1 MSRIV
6 VLGGAGFLGSHL
18 CDALVKRGDEVVAV
32 DNFSTGSKANLQQL
46 NTAKNFSVV
55 DADICEPIE
64 IAGRVELVFNFAS
77 PASPKKYLQIP
88 IQTLQAGSLGTENAV
103 QLALKN
109 NARLIMASTSE
120 VYGDP
125 LTTPQSETYFGNVNP
140 IGVRSCYDEAKRFA
154 EALLM
159 AHSRVSGL
167 NLGIVR
173 IFNTYGPR
181 LDPDDG
187 RVVSTLISQAVS
199 NQDLTVHG
207 DGKQS
212 RSFCYVDDLIRGV
225 IALADSNEIGPIN
238 LGNDKEISVLELAN
252 LVLKINQSSNK
263 ITFTQAM
270 DDDPQQRCP
279 DLTLAKSKLNWSP
292 TISVEYGLSRTIEWF
307 RSIRHEDRQLFR

>member
-32 DNFSTGSKANLQQL
+32 DNFSTGSKNNLQQL
-46 NTAKNFSVV
+46 NNAKNFSVV

-64 IAGRVELVFNFAS
+64 IAGRVDLVLNFAS

-103 QLALKN
+103 QLALKS

-292 TISVEYGLSRTIEWF
+292 TISVEDGLSRTIDWF
-307 RSIRHEDRQLFR
+307 KSNRV

>member
-32 DNFSTGSKANLQQL
+32 DNFSTGSKNNLQQL
-46 NTAKNFSVV
+46 NNAKNFSVV

-64 IAGRVELVFNFAS
+64 IAGRVDLVLNFAS

-125 LTTPQSETYFGNVNP
+125 LTSPQSETYFGNVNP
-140 IGVRSCYDEAKRFA
+140 IGFRSCYDEAKRFA

-238 LGNDKEISVLELAN
+238 LGNDNEISVLELAN

-292 TISVEYGLSRTIEWF
+292 TISVENGLSRTIDWF
-307 RSIRHEDRQLFR
+307 KSKRV

>member
-1 MSRIV
+1 

-18 CDALVKRGDEVVAV
+18 CDALVKRGDEVIAV
-32 DNFSTGSKANLQQL
+32 DNFSTGSKNNLQQL
-46 NTAKNFSVV
+46 NNAKNFSVV

-64 IAGRVELVFNFAS
+64 ITGRVDLVLNFAS

-109 NARLIMASTSE
+109 NSRLIMASTSE

-292 TISVEYGLSRTIEWF
+292 TISVENGLSRTIDWF
-307 RSIRHEDRQLFR
+307 KSKRV

>member
-1 MSRIV
+1 M
-6 VLGGAGFLGSHL
+6 LGGAGFLGSHL

-32 DNFSTGSKANLQQL
+32 DNFSTGSKNNLQQL
-46 NTAKNFSVV
+46 NNAKNFSVV

-64 IAGRVELVFNFAS
+64 IAGRVDLVLNFAS

-88 IQTLQAGSLGTENAV
+88 IQTLQAGSLGTENAA

-109 NARLIMASTSE
+109 DARLVMASTSE

-125 LTTPQSETYFGNVNP
+125 LTSPQSETYFGNVNP

-187 RVVSTLISQAVS
+187 RVVSTLIAQAVS

-207 DGKQS
+207 DGRQS

-279 DLTLAKSKLNWSP
+279 DLTLAKAKLNWSP
-292 TISVEYGLSRTIEWF
+292 TISVEDGLSRTIDWF
-307 RSIRHEDRQLFR
+307 KSKRV

>member
-32 DNFSTGSKANLQQL
+32 DNFSTGSKNNLQQL
-46 NTAKNFSVV
+46 NNAKNFSVV

-64 IAGRVELVFNFAS
+64 IAGRVDLVLNFAS
-77 PASPKKYLQIP
+77 PASPKKYLQMP
-88 IQTLQAGSLGTENAV
+88 IQTLQAGSLGTENAA

-125 LTTPQSETYFGNVNP
+125 LTSPQSETYFGNVNP

-159 AHSRVSGL
+159 AHSRVSRL

-212 RSFCYVDDLIRGV
+212 RSFCYVDDLIRGI

-263 ITFTQAM
+263 ITFTKAM

-292 TISVEYGLSRTIEWF
+292 TISVEDGLSRTIDWF
-307 RSIRHEDRQLFR
+307 KSNRV

>member
-32 DNFSTGSKANLQQL
+32 DNFSTGSKNNLQQL
-46 NTAKNFSVV
+46 NNAKNFSVV

-64 IAGRVELVFNFAS
+64 IAGRVDLVLNFAS

-88 IQTLQAGSLGTENAV
+88 IQTLQAGSLGTENAA
-103 QLALKN
+103 QFALKN

-125 LTTPQSETYFGNVNP
+125 LTSPQSETYFGNVNP

-187 RVVSTLISQAVS
+187 RVVSTLISQAVN

-212 RSFCYVDDLIRGV
+212 RSFCYVDDLIRGI

-252 LVLKINQSSNK
+252 LVLKINRSSNK

-292 TISVEYGLSRTIEWF
+292 TISVEDGLSRTIDWF
-307 RSIRHEDRQLFR
+307 KSKRV

>member
-1 MSRIV
+1 VSRIV

-32 DNFSTGSKANLQQL
+32 DNFSTGSKNNLQQL
-46 NTAKNFSVV
+46 NNAKNFSVV

-64 IAGRVELVFNFAS
+64 IAGRVDLVLNFAS

-125 LTTPQSETYFGNVNP
+125 LTSPQSETYFGNVNP
-140 IGVRSCYDEAKRFA
+140 IGFRSCYDEAKRFA

-292 TISVEYGLSRTIEWF
+292 TISVEDGLSRTIDWF
-307 RSIRHEDRQLFR
+307 KSKRV

>member
-32 DNFSTGSKANLQQL
+32 DNFSTGSKNNLQQL
-46 NTAKNFSVV
+46 NNAKNFSVV

-64 IAGRVELVFNFAS
+64 IAGRVDLVLNFAS

-88 IQTLQAGSLGTENAV
+88 VQTLQAGSLGTENAV

-125 LTTPQSETYFGNVNP
+125 LTSPQSETYFGNVNP

-225 IALADSNEIGPIN
+225 IALANSNEIGPIN

-292 TISVEYGLSRTIEWF
+292 TISVEDGLSRTIDWF
-307 RSIRHEDRQLFR
+307 KSKRV

>member
-32 DNFSTGSKANLQQL
+32 DNFSTGSKNNLQQL
-46 NTAKNFSVV
+46 NNSKNFSVV

-64 IAGRVELVFNFAS
+64 IAGRVDLVLNFAS

-88 IQTLQAGSLGTENAV
+88 IQTLQAGSLGTENAA

-125 LTTPQSETYFGNVNP
+125 LTSPQSETYFGNVNP

-212 RSFCYVDDLIRGV
+212 RSFCYVDDLIRGI

-292 TISVEYGLSRTIEWF
+292 TISVEDGLSRTIDWF
-307 RSIRHEDRQLFR
+307 KSKLV

>member
-1 MSRIV
+1 VSRIV

-32 DNFSTGSKANLQQL
+32 DNFSTGSKNNLQQL
-46 NTAKNFSVV
+46 NSAKNFSVV

-64 IAGRVELVFNFAS
+64 IAGRVDLVLNFAS

-292 TISVEYGLSRTIEWF
+292 TISVEDGLSRTIDWF
-307 RSIRHEDRQLFR
+307 KSKRV

>member
-32 DNFSTGSKANLQQL
+32 DNFSTGSKNNLQQL
-46 NTAKNFSVV
+46 NSAKNFSVV

-64 IAGRVELVFNFAS
+64 IAGRVDLVLNFAS

-125 LTTPQSETYFGNVNP
+125 LTTPQNETYFGNVNP

-199 NQDLTVHG
+199 NQVLTVHG
-207 DGKQS
+207 DGEQS

-292 TISVEYGLSRTIEWF
+292 TISVEDGLSRTIDWF
-307 RSIRHEDRQLFR
+307 KSKRV

>member
-1 MSRIV
+1 

-32 DNFSTGSKANLQQL
+32 DNFSTGSNNNLQQL
-46 NTAKNFSVV
+46 NNAKNFSVV

-307 RSIRHEDRQLFR
+307 RSIRL

>member
-32 DNFSTGSKANLQQL
+32 DNFSTGSKNNLQQL
-46 NTAKNFSVV
+46 KNAKNFSVV
-55 DADICEPIE
+55 EADICEPIE
-64 IAGRVELVFNFAS
+64 IAGRVDLVLNFAS

-88 IQTLQAGSLGTENAV
+88 VQTLQAGSLGTENAA

-109 NARLIMASTSE
+109 DARLIMASTSE

-125 LTTPQSETYFGNVNP
+125 LTSPQSETYFGNVNP
-140 IGVRSCYDEAKRFA
+140 IGVRSCYDEAKRFS

-207 DGKQS
+207 NGKQS

-263 ITFTQAM
+263 IIFTQAM

-292 TISVEYGLSRTIEWF
+292 TISVEDGLSRTIDWF
-307 RSIRHEDRQLFR
+307 KSNRV

>member
-18 CDALVKRGDEVVAV
+18 CDALVKRGDEVVVV
-32 DNFSTGSKANLQQL
+32 DNFSTGSKNNLQQL
-46 NTAKNFSVV
+46 NSAKNFSVV

-64 IAGRVELVFNFAS
+64 IAGRVDLVLNFAS

-125 LTTPQSETYFGNVNP
+125 LTSPQSETYFGNVNP

-292 TISVEYGLSRTIEWF
+292 TISVENGLSRTIDWF
-307 RSIRHEDRQLFR
+307 KSKRV

>member
-32 DNFSTGSKANLQQL
+32 DNFSTGSKNNLQQL
-46 NTAKNFSVV
+46 NNVKNFSVV

-64 IAGRVELVFNFAS
+64 IAGRVDLVLNFAS

-125 LTTPQSETYFGNVNP
+125 LTSPQSETYFGNVNP

-207 DGKQS
+207 DGRQS

-292 TISVEYGLSRTIEWF
+292 TISVEDGLSRTIDWF
-307 RSIRHEDRQLFR
+307 KSKRV

>member
-32 DNFSTGSKANLQQL
+32 DNFSTGSKNNLQQL
-46 NTAKNFSVV
+46 NNAKNFSVV

-64 IAGRVELVFNFAS
+64 IAGRVDLVLNFAS

-88 IQTLQAGSLGTENAV
+88 IQTLQAGSLGTENAA

-125 LTTPQSETYFGNVNP
+125 LTSPQSETYFGNVNP

-225 IALADSNEIGPIN
+225 IALANSNEIGPIN

-252 LVLKINQSSNK
+252 LVLKINRSSNK

-292 TISVEYGLSRTIEWF
+292 TISVEDGLSRTIDWF
-307 RSIRHEDRQLFR
+307 KSKLV

>member
-1 MSRIV
+1 

-18 CDALVKRGDEVVAV
+18 CDVFVGRGDVVVAV
-32 DNFSTGSKANLQQL
+32 DNCSTGSKKNLKQFAN
-46 NTAKNFSVV
+46 AENFSFIE
-55 DADICEPIE
+55 ADICRPIE
-64 IAGRVELVFNFAS
+64 VVGLVDVVLNFAS

-88 IQTLQAGSLGTENAV
+88 IQTLQAGSLGTENAI

-120 VYGDP
+120 IYGDP
-125 LTTPQSETYFGNVNP
+125 LITPQREAYFGNVNP
-140 IGVRSCYDEAKRFA
+140 VGVRSCYDEAKRFS

-167 NLGIVR
+167 NLGIAR

-181 LDPDDG
+181 LDPYDG
-187 RVVSTLISQAVS
+187 RVVSTLISQAVN

-212 RSFCYVDDLIRGV
+212 RSFCYVDDLIRGIV
-225 IALADSNEIGPIN
+225 ALTDSNEVGPIN
-238 LGNDKEISVLELAN
+238 LGNDKEISVLELAH
-252 LVLKINQSSNK
+252 LVLRTNQTSNK
-263 ITFTQAM
+263 ISFTQAM

-292 TISVEYGLSRTIEWF
+292 TTSIEDGISRTIDWF
-307 RSIRHEDRQLFR
+307 KRDHL

>member
-1 MSRIV
+1 

-18 CDALVKRGDEVVAV
+18 CDALVERGDEVVAV
-32 DNFSTGSKANLQQL
+32 DNFSTGSKNNLQQL
-46 NTAKNFSVV
+46 NNAKNFSVV

-64 IAGRVELVFNFAS
+64 IAGRVDLVLNFAS

-125 LTTPQSETYFGNVNP
+125 LTSPQSETYFGNVNP

-292 TISVEYGLSRTIEWF
+292 TISVEDGLSRTIDWF
-307 RSIRHEDRQLFR
+307 KSKRV

>member
-32 DNFSTGSKANLQQL
+32 DNFSTGSKNNLQQL
-46 NTAKNFSVV
+46 NNAKNFSVV

-64 IAGRVELVFNFAS
+64 IAGRVDLVLNFAS

-125 LTTPQSETYFGNVNP
+125 LTSPQSETYFGNVNP
-140 IGVRSCYDEAKRFA
+140 IGFRSCYDEAKRFA

-292 TISVEYGLSRTIEWF
+292 TISVENGLSRTIDWF
-307 RSIRHEDRQLFR
+307 KSKRV

>member
-18 CDALVKRGDEVVAV
+18 CDALVKRGDEVIAV
-32 DNFSTGSKANLQQL
+32 DNFSTGSKNNLQQL
-46 NTAKNFSVV
+46 NNAKNFSVV

-64 IAGRVELVFNFAS
+64 IAGRVDLVLNFAS

-125 LTTPQSETYFGNVNP
+125 LTSPQSETYFGNVNP
-140 IGVRSCYDEAKRFA
+140 IGFRSCYDEAKRFA

-292 TISVEYGLSRTIEWF
+292 TISVEDGLSRTIDWF
-307 RSIRHEDRQLFR
+307 KSNRV

>member
-32 DNFSTGSKANLQQL
+32 DNFSTGSKNNLQQL
-46 NTAKNFSVV
+46 NDSKNFSVV

-64 IAGRVELVFNFAS
+64 IAGRVDLVLNFAS

-88 IQTLQAGSLGTENAV
+88 VQTLQAGSLGTENAV

-125 LTTPQSETYFGNVNP
+125 LTSPQSETYFGNVNP

-225 IALADSNEIGPIN
+225 IALANSNEIGPIN

-292 TISVEYGLSRTIEWF
+292 TISVEDGLSRTIDWF
-307 RSIRHEDRQLFR
+307 KTKRV

>member
-64 IAGRVELVFNFAS
+64 IAGRVGLVFNFAS

-307 RSIRHEDRQLFR
+307 RSIRL

>member
-1 MSRIV
+1 M
-6 VLGGAGFLGSHL
+6 LGGSGFLGSHL

-32 DNFSTGSKANLQQL
+32 DNFSTGSKNNLQQL
-46 NTAKNFSVV
+46 NNAKNFSVV

-64 IAGRVELVFNFAS
+64 ISGRVDLVLNFAS

-238 LGNDKEISVLELAN
+238 LGNNKEISVLELAN

-292 TISVEYGLSRTIEWF
+292 TISIEDGLSRTIDWF
-307 RSIRHEDRQLFR
+307 KSKRV

>member
-1 MSRIV
+1 

-32 DNFSTGSKANLQQL
+32 DNFSTGSKNNLQQL
-46 NTAKNFSVV
+46 NNAKNFSVV

-64 IAGRVELVFNFAS
+64 ITGRVDLVLNFAS

-292 TISVEYGLSRTIEWF
+292 TISVENGLSRTVDWF
-307 RSIRHEDRQLFR
+307 KSKRV

>member
-32 DNFSTGSKANLQQL
+32 DNFSTGSKNNLQQL
-46 NTAKNFSVV
+46 NNAKNFSVV

-64 IAGRVELVFNFAS
+64 IAGRVDLVLNFAS

-88 IQTLQAGSLGTENAV
+88 IQTLQAGSLGTENAA

-125 LTTPQSETYFGNVNP
+125 LTSPQSETYFGNVNP

-292 TISVEYGLSRTIEWF
+292 TISVEDGLSRTIDWF
-307 RSIRHEDRQLFR
+307 KSKRV

>member
-18 CDALVKRGDEVVAV
+18 CDALVERGDEVVAV
-32 DNFSTGSKANLQQL
+32 DNFSTGSKNNLQQL
-46 NTAKNFSVV
+46 NNAKNFSVV

-64 IAGRVELVFNFAS
+64 IAGRVDLVLNFAS

-88 IQTLQAGSLGTENAV
+88 IQTLQAGSLGIENAV

-207 DGKQS
+207 DGRQS

-292 TISVEYGLSRTIEWF
+292 TISVEDGLSRTIDWF
-307 RSIRHEDRQLFR
+307 KSKRV

>member
-1 MSRIV
+1 VSRIV
-6 VLGGAGFLGSHL
+6 VLGGSGFLGSHL

-32 DNFSTGSKANLQQL
+32 DNFSTGSKNNLQQL
-46 NTAKNFSVV
+46 NNAKNFSVV

-64 IAGRVELVFNFAS
+64 ISGRVDLVLNFAS

-292 TISVEYGLSRTIEWF
+292 TISVENGLSRTIDWF
-307 RSIRHEDRQLFR
+307 KSKRV

>member
-32 DNFSTGSKANLQQL
+32 DNFSTGSKNNLQQL
-46 NTAKNFSVV
+46 NNAKNFSVV

-64 IAGRVELVFNFAS
+64 IAGRVDLVLNFAS

-88 IQTLQAGSLGTENAV
+88 IQTLQAGSLGTENAA

-292 TISVEYGLSRTIEWF
+292 TISVEDGLSRTIDWF
-307 RSIRHEDRQLFR
+307 KSKRV

>member
-1 MSRIV
+1 M
-6 VLGGAGFLGSHL
+6 LGGAGFLGSHL

-32 DNFSTGSKANLQQL
+32 DNFSTGSNNNLQQL
-46 NTAKNFSVV
+46 NNAKNFSVV

-307 RSIRHEDRQLFR
+307 RSIRL

>member
-1 MSRIV
+1 M
-6 VLGGAGFLGSHL
+6 LGGAGFLGSHL

-32 DNFSTGSKANLQQL
+32 DNFSTGSKNNLQQL
-46 NTAKNFSVV
+46 NNAKNFSVV

-64 IAGRVELVFNFAS
+64 IAGRVDLVLNFAS

-212 RSFCYVDDLIRGV
+212 RSFCYVDDLIRGIV
-225 IALADSNEIGPIN
+225 ALTDSNEIGPIN
-238 LGNDKEISVLELAN
+238 FGNDKEISVLELAN

-263 ITFTQAM
+263 ITFMQAM

-292 TISVEYGLSRTIEWF
+292 TISVEDGLSRTIDWF
-307 RSIRHEDRQLFR
+307 KSKRV

>member
-32 DNFSTGSKANLQQL
+32 DNFSTGSKNNLQQL
-46 NTAKNFSVV
+46 NNAKNFSVV

-64 IAGRVELVFNFAS
+64 IAGRVDLVLNFAS

-88 IQTLQAGSLGTENAV
+88 IQTLQAGSLGTQNAA

-125 LTTPQSETYFGNVNP
+125 LTSPQSETYFGNVNP

-207 DGKQS
+207 DGRQS

-292 TISVEYGLSRTIEWF
+292 TISVEDGLSRTIDWF
-307 RSIRHEDRQLFR
+307 KSKRV

>member
-32 DNFSTGSKANLQQL
+32 DNFSTGSKNNLQQL
-46 NTAKNFSVV
+46 NNAKNFSVV

-64 IAGRVELVFNFAS
+64 IAGRVDLVLNFAS

-88 IQTLQAGSLGTENAV
+88 IQTLQAGSLGTENAA

-125 LTTPQSETYFGNVNP
+125 LTSPQSETYFGNVNP

-207 DGKQS
+207 DGRQS

-292 TISVEYGLSRTIEWF
+292 TISVEDGLSRTIDWF
-307 RSIRHEDRQLFR
+307 KSKRV

>member
-18 CDALVKRGDEVVAV
+18 CDAFVGRGDEVVAV
-32 DNFSTGSKANLQQL
+32 DNYSTGSKKNLDQL
-46 NTAKNFSVV
+46 SGAKNFSLIEANICQSIEVAGKV
-55 DADICEPIE
+55 DI
-64 IAGRVELVFNFAS
+64 VMNFAS
-77 PASPKKYLQIP
+77 PASPKKYLRMP
-88 IQTLQAGSLGTENAV
+88 IETLQTGSLGTENAI

-109 NARLIMASTSE
+109 KARLIMASTSE
-120 VYGDP
+120 IYGDP
-125 LTTPQSETYFGNVNP
+125 LVSPQSETYYGNVNP
-140 IGVRSCYDEAKRFA
+140 IGFRSCYDEAKRFS

-159 AHSRVSGL
+159 AHSRASGL
-167 NLGIVR
+167 DLGIAR

-181 LDPDDG
+181 LDPNDG
-187 RVVSTLISQAVS
+187 RVVSTLTSQAVS

-207 DGKQS
+207 DGKQR

-238 LGNDKEISVLELAN
+238 LGNDNEITVLELAN
-252 LVLKINQSSNK
+252 LVLSLNKSSNK
-263 ITFTQAM
+263 IIFTSAM

-292 TISVEYGLSRTIEWF
+292 TISVEDGLSRTIDWF
-307 RSIRHEDRQLFR
+307 KNQI